1 MNISERGKLLIKH
14 KNVEE
19 AIKILEEFVKENKK
33 ERVGAHKLLSQLYMM
48 TSNKEKAISILRE
61 GIKDNPDNLWL
72 QLMLGDLYYFD
83 LKDPNTA
90 IKIYQN
96 LLLHFKKSEKST
108 MSPYRYILKRLSN
121 IFYEIGDF
129 EKAMKYFEMF
139 FILEPSD
146 FYASDFQK
154 FTEILIKSGYA
165 NRAKN
170 IIKIGVNTHPGNLTL
185 FNFAKEK
192 FPDEKFEFREKKK
205 KGILEGVQKI
215 PVKTALIR
223 EFDNIYNIIDKYTK
237 DLRKKDDIIIISS
250 CVAAMADG
258 RVYTVDTIKPSL
270 LAKVVSRLVSQ
281 KSAPFGGAAPL
292 ANPYAMEIAIQ
303 ECGSL
308 RIFFATIAGILG
320 KILKRKGW
328 FYIVAGPQ
336 SALIDD
342 PPASIPP
349 FDYAVIP
356 GPKDSFKM
364 CNKIKEKIGCRAAV
378 IDANDLGDAW
388 AVGYTEGI
396 DKKKLEITLSDNPA
410 ENEDQ
415 RTPIVIVRG
424 L

>member
-1 MNISERGKLLIKH
+1 MNISEKGKLLIK
-14 KNVEE
+14 NGNIEE

-33 ERVGAHKLLSQLYMM
+33 ENIGVHRLLAQLYMM
-48 TSNKEKAISILRE
+48 TSNKEKAISILKQ
-61 GIKDNPDNLWL
+61 GVNDNPDNLWL
-72 QLMLGDLYYFD
+72 QLMFGDLYYFD
-83 LKDPNTA
+83 LKDPVTA
-90 IKIYQN
+90 IEVYKKILSQ
-96 LLLHFKKSEKST
+96 FKKPERST
-108 MSPYRYILKRLSN
+108 MSPYRYVLKRLSN
-121 IFYEIGDF
+121 IFYEIGEF
-129 EKAMKYFEMF
+129 EKAKEYFEMF
-139 FILEPSD
+139 FDLEPSD
-146 FYASDFQK
+146 FYSSDFQK
-154 FTEILIKSGYA
+154 FTEILIKLGYVDK
-165 NRAKN
+165 AKD
-170 IIKIGVNTHPGNLTL
+170 IIKIGIKTHPGDLSL
-185 FNFAKEK
+185 FDFAKEN

-215 PVKTALIR
+215 PVKTSLIR
-223 EFDNIYNIIDKYTK
+223 EFENIYNLIDYYTK
-237 DLRKKDDIIIISS
+237 DLRKEGDIITISS
-250 CVAAMADG
+250 CVTAMAEG

-270 LAKVVSRLVSQ
+270 LAKLVSRLVSQ
-281 KSAPFGGAAPL
+281 KSVPFGGAAPL

-308 RIFFATIAGILG
+308 RIFLATVAGIIG
-320 KILKRKGW
+320 KTFKKNGW
-328 FYIVAGPQ
+328 FYIVAGAQ

-356 GPKDSFKM
+356 GPDDPFETCKR
-364 CNKIKEKIGCRAAV
+364 IKEKIGNRAAV

-396 DKKKLEITLSDNPA
+396 DKGKLEIALSDNPA